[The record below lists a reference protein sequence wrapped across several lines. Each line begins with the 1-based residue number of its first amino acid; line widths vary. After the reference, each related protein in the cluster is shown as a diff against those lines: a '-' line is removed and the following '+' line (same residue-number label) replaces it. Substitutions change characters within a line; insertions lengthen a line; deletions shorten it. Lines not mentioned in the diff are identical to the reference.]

1 MNKKLKILKYF
12 LGSQICYQVQKQAMM
27 LPTSFN
33 LPMGLEESFSWWG
46 MITPAGIYGA
56 LLNLSDY

>member
-1 MNKKLKILKYF
+1 MELDLAIYEINMNKKLKILKYF

-33 LPMGLEESFSWWG
+33 LPMGLEESFS
-46 MITPAGIYGA
+46 
-56 LLNLSDY
+56 